1 LCPSIIGTKYKKLVP
16 LEYPTITI
24 LPEALGAT
32 LVISPFVDK
41 YIISPIGNADVI
53 RFELPL
59 TNIPTLD
66 DVPNAIP
73 KTR

>member
-1 LCPSIIGTKYKKLVP
+1 
-16 LEYPTITI
+16 LE
-24 LPEALGAT
+24 T

-66 DVPNAIP
+66 DVPNATPSKPDDVDTVILVVP
-73 KTR
+73 SSL

>member
-1 LCPSIIGTKYKKLVP
+1 LCPSIIGQKYKKLVP
-16 LEYPTITI
+16 LEYPTILTI

-53 RFELPL
+53 R
-59 TNIPTLD
+59 
-66 DVPNAIP
+66 
-73 KTR
+73 